1 MRKVMLLAAMLA
13 MVLAAAAPA
22 FAQAVIEDDGDD
34 GNTNVQYVDCSQ
46 VQAAAA
52 AQGQYG
58 DANAAA
64 DDESVAIANISQD
77 LDITQNQVNACLGGI
92 EDSNIAQGG
101 ENGGVIFDVDD
112 DGVDDDGDGAV
123 DEDEG
128 SASASASAVADVDDD
143 GDGAVDEGSASASAS
158 AVADDDVAEL
168 PETGGASLLALGAG
182 ALLVAGG
189 LVARR
194 IVR

>member
-1 MRKVMLLAAMLA
+1 MLLAAMLA

-22 FAQAVIEDDGDD
+22 FAQAVGGDVD
-34 GNTNVQYVDCSQ
+34 VQYVDCSQ

-58 DANAAA
+58 DADAGDVASAAA
-64 DDESVAIANISQD
+64 IAQELN
-77 LDITQNQVNACLGGI
+77 ITQEQVNACLEGVAAGGDI
-92 EDSNIAQGG
+92 TVEG
-101 ENGGVIFDVDD
+101 D
-112 DGVDDDGDGAV
+112 DGTAAAA
-123 DEDEG
+123 
-128 SASASASAVADVDDD
+128 ASASAAAAA
-143 GDGAVDEGSASASAS
+143 GAAAGGAAAGGSAAA
-158 AVADDDVAEL
+158 AGGAL

-189 LVARR
+189 LLARR

>member
-1 MRKVMLLAAMLA
+1 MLLAAMLA

-22 FAQAVIEDDGDD
+22 FGQAVIEDDD
-34 GNTNVQYVDCSQ
+34 TSVQYVDCSQ
-46 VQAAAA
+46 VQQAI
-52 AQGQYG
+52 QGQYG

-64 DDESVAIANISQD
+64 DDGSIAAAANTLGISQ
-77 LDITQNQVNACLGGI
+77 TQVNACLGTN
-92 EDSNIAQGG
+92 NIGNTVVTPGG
-101 ENGGVIFDVDD
+101 TVVPDASVPSVPAD
-112 DGVDDDGDGAV
+112 DGTASPEATATAAAD
-123 DEDEG
+123 DEG
-128 SASASASAVADVDDD
+128 SASATAAASAP
-143 GDGAVDEGSASASAS
+143 
-158 AVADDDVAEL
+158 AEL

>member
-22 FAQAVIEDDGDD
+22 FAQAVAGDV
-34 GNTNVQYVDCSQ
+34 NVQYVDCSQ

-58 DANAAA
+58 DASADASGVSTAAA
-64 DDESVAIANISQD
+64 AEIAQE
-77 LDITQNQVNACLGGI
+77 LGITQQQVNACLGGI
-92 EDSNIAQGG
+92 NVG
-101 ENGGVIFDVDD
+101 NGGTTTVTVSAS
-112 DGVDDDGDGAV
+112 GSSSSSASSSSSS
-123 DEDEG
+123 
-128 SASASASAVADVDDD
+128 SASASSSS
-143 GDGAVDEGSASASAS
+143 SASASSSS
-158 AVADDDVAEL
+158 ATL
-168 PETGGASLLALGAG
+168 PETGGASLFALGAG

-189 LVARR
+189 LLARR

>member
-22 FAQAVIEDDGDD
+22 FAQATIGDE
-34 GNTNVQYVDCSQ
+34 TQVVDCSQ
-46 VQAAAA
+46 VQAAVGA
-52 AQGQYG
+52 QYG

-92 EDSNIAQGG
+92 DGDVAQGG
-101 ENGGVIFDVDD
+101 EGGGNIVDFDD

-128 SASASASAVADVDDD
+128 SASASASAE
-143 GDGAVDEGSASASAS
+143 GDDEGSASASAAS
-158 AVADDDVAEL
+158 EDVAEL
-168 PETGGASLLALGAG
+168 PETCGASLLALGAG